1 MTCVHMII
9 FMFKTVKE
17 KGGGGL
23 GVKENSIHGTA
34 AYMLTLPGRVL
45 DISALNSQHKFRD
58 RGKKQGAVDAIQHLE
73 EAGLGVVHKERAT
86 RGTALVSV
94 INPWHMCAAR
104 VTVIDVCVCAR
115 VSTRYQ

>member
-1 MTCVHMII
+1 
-9 FMFKTVKE
+9 
-17 KGGGGL
+17 
-23 GVKENSIHGTA
+23 
-34 AYMLTLPGRVL
+34 MLSLPGKVL

-94 INPWHMCAAR
+94 TCFANMMYIRTMYALGGQR
-104 VTVIDVCVCAR
+104 SLLKVQ
-115 VSTRYQ
+115 Y